1 MRYAVIMAGGSG
13 KRLWPHSRQNCPKQ
27 LLPLVE
33 GKSLMEIAVERL
45 GGLFEPANIFVIT
58 NKQYADQIAEVLPDT
73 PRENII
79 GEPTGR
85 DTANAIALGAE
96 ILAGKDEN
104 ATMAVFT
111 ADHVIRP
118 QESFAKSVN
127 LAMDTAEAHPDA
139 LLTFG
144 IRPSWPHTGLG
155 YIECGEAG
163 SNGIST
169 VKSFKEKP
177 EHATARQYVESGRY
191 FWNSG
196 MFVWTVGAIRS
207 AMKKLLPDSF
217 KKLAPIAPAVSNGK
231 DIAPLL
237 EKIYPT
243 LEKISIDYAIME
255 KASKVL
261 MVDLRCEWIDLGSW
275 PALEDVLEQD
285 SHGNVVLAK
294 NHVVMD
300 SFRNIIVSS
309 DEHMISLLGIDDC
322 IVIHSDDATMVCKK
336 SDNQRLKELVT
347 AVEKHFGDKF
357 L

>member
-27 LLPLVE
+27 LLRLVE

-45 GGLFEPANIFVIT
+45 DGIFEPKNIFVIT
-58 NKQYADQIAEVLPDT
+58 NKEYADQVAEVLPNI
-73 PRENII
+73 PRENIV
-79 GEPTGR
+79 GEPIGR

-104 ATMAVFT
+104 ATMVVFT

-118 QESFAKSVN
+118 QESFAKSVK
-127 LAMDTAEAHPDA
+127 LAMDTAEAQPDA

-155 YIECGEAG
+155 YIECGDKD
-163 SNGIST
+163 SNG
-169 VKSFKEKP
+169 VYEVVSFKEKP
-177 EHATARQYVESGRY
+177 EHSTARQYVESGRY

-207 AMKKLLPDSF
+207 AMKEFLPDSF
-217 KKLAPIAPAVSNGK
+217 KKLKPIAQAVGEGK

-237 EKIYPT
+237 EEIYPK
-243 LEKISIDYAIME
+243 LKKISIDYAIME
-255 KASKVL
+255 KASKVM
-261 MVDLRCEWIDLGSW
+261 MVDLNCEWIDLGSW
-275 PALEDVLEQD
+275 PALQDVLEQD

-294 NHVVMD
+294 NHVLMD
-300 SFRNIIVSS
+300 SFRNVIVSS
-309 DEHMISLLGIDDC
+309 GEHMISLLGIDDC
-322 IVIHSDDATMVCKK
+322 IVIHSDDATLVCKK
-336 SDNQRLKELVT
+336 SDDQRLKELVT
-347 AVEKHFGDKF
+347 AIEKHFGDRF